1 MGSNPTSGS
10 KNMKNS
16 KSRLP
21 VPQYSY
27 RQSIKKED
35 REIYRRIALILTA
48 FFVILLILWFTGTN
62 FINALGILSRGGTQN
77 NQKVSRDSDLPLL
90 APELEKL
97 PESINLETINIS
109 GSTTSEVT
117 VKLFINTKEISK
129 TKADTT
135 GNFVFEKVKL
145 IEGLNLIKVVSEN
158 SKGEKKE
165 TSTTITLDKTKP
177 NLFINSPSDGTIY
190 PANTKTVNV
199 SGTTEPNA
207 VVHVNSFQ
215 AVVDQKGSF
224 SLNLPVTPGVNSL
237 DFSSVDAAGN
247 VNNIKLSVSVE
258 GTSEATDVSQ

>member
-1 MGSNPTSGS
+1 
-10 KNMKNS
+10 MKNS

-48 FFVILLILWFTGTN
+48 FFVILLILWFMGTN
-62 FINALGILSRGGTQN
+62 FINALGILSRGTAQTP
-77 NQKVSRDSDLPLL
+77 QSSSQDLDLPLL
-90 APELEKL
+90 APDLEKL
-97 PESINLETINIS
+97 PESINLDTVNIS
-109 GSTTSEVT
+109 GTTTSEVSVT
-117 VKLFINTKEISK
+117 LFLNTKEVNK

-135 GNFVFEKVKL
+135 GSFIFEKVKL

-158 SKGEKKE
+158 SKSEKKE

-177 NLFINSPSDGTIY
+177 NLFINKPGEGTIY
-190 PANTKTVNV
+190 PANTKTINV

-224 SLNLPVTPGVNSL
+224 SLSLPVNPGVNSL

-247 VNNIKLSVSVE
+247 VNNIKLSISVE
-258 GTSEATDVSQ
+258 GSGEATDVSQ